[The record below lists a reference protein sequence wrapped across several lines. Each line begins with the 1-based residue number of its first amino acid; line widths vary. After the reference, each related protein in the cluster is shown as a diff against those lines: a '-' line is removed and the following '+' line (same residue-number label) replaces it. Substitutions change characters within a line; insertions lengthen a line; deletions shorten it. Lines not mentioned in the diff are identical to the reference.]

1 MDASKE
7 NKHVWCETIVWQ
19 EPLIN
24 LLWASSATVPS
35 LHAQSHSVLHS
46 LTFCYHSLSFLQTS
60 SKLTKL
66 TIQMICNWFPA
77 FAWNCALF
85 VNAQVHDAVGNAKG
99 SFHMINYKVFFFFG
113 YCEWDWHWQLVIPA
127 QTLLCRSCLFS
138 MWSAGIH
145 IKYLERL
152 LERKVFI
159 SLADSVCF
167 IFIVIV
173 TLAAI

>member
-1 MDASKE
+1 MAIKGLNASKE

-77 FAWNCALF
+77 FPWNCALF

-99 SFHMINYKVFFFFG
+99 SLHMINYKVFFFF
-113 YCEWDWHWQLVIPA
+113 WILWVRL
-127 QTLLCRSCLFS
+127 TLTARRSSTNVVVQILF
-138 MWSAGIH
+138 I
-145 IKYLERL
+145 
-152 LERKVFI
+152 
-159 SLADSVCF
+159 
-167 IFIVIV
+167 
-173 TLAAI
+173 